1 MQTIMD
7 FNRRPRPI
15 TTEQISGYV
24 DYESGI
30 NYVFNPDGYVD
41 YELGTFNPWFS
52 NLSNLLIK
60 LSINICCLSTF
71 SFSSWTAPVNKG
83 VNFE

>member
-41 YELGTFNPWFS
+41 YELGTFNP
-52 NLSNLLIK
+52 
-60 LSINICCLSTF
+60 
-71 SFSSWTAPVNKG
+71 
-83 VNFE
+83 